1 MSSCSSCGKPF
12 ETNQKK
18 ATTDSGLKFY
28 RACLEKL
35 LGSKST
41 INNQVCEKM
50 YILINT
56 LTRIKTKWECIE
68 TVLVTHSCAL

>member
-12 ETNQKK
+12 EKNQERV
-18 ATTDSGLKFY
+18 TTDSDLEFH

-41 INNQVCEKM
+41 TSNQVCEKM
-50 YILINT
+50 FILINA
-56 LTRIKTKWECIE
+56 LTRIKTKWECVE
-68 TVLVTHSCAL
+68 TVLVTHSCVL